1 MKHDQIVK
9 VYDAMNTSLALF
21 RLLDDNRD
29 NETLLRLVRSNI
41 TPQLLNQV
49 DEAGQILM
57 AEIVDGEKQIA
68 ESN

>member
-9 VYDAMNTSLALF
+9 VYDAVNTSLAQF